1 MPSLLDVAE
10 LDRRLRDLPGVHRER
25 RGTLSLTVT
34 APTFPDAVRLVGLVA
49 EQAEALNH
57 HPDVD
62 LRWRTVTFGFSTH
75 SAGGVTELDLELARR
90 ALAASEEVGAM
101 VLPPAQRVEIALD
114 VADAETVL
122 PFWRAA
128 LGYAPRGAQPGEE
141 PSTNAGP
148 GVELQDP
155 AGRGPVLWFQR
166 MDLPRAGRNRFHLDV
181 YLPAEE
187 VRARLDAC
195 MQVGGRL
202 VTDEHAPLW
211 WVLADAEGNEV
222 CLCTA

>member
-10 LDRRLRDLPGVHRER
+10 LDRRLRDLPGVHRDR

-49 EQAEALNH
+49 EQAETLNH

-62 LRWRTVTFGFSTH
+62 LRWRTVVFGFSTH

-114 VADAETVL
+114 VTDAGAVL

-128 LGYAPRGAQPGEE
+128 LGYVPRGPQPGEE
-141 PSTNAGP
+141 PSTDAGP
-148 GVELQDP
+148 EAELQDP

-166 MDLPRAGRNRFHLDV
+166 MDPPRAGRNRFHLDV

-187 VRARLDAC
+187 VRGRLDAC
-195 MQVGGRL
+195 RQAGGRL
-202 VTDEHAPLW
+202 VTDVHAPSW
-211 WVLADAEGNEV
+211 WVLADPEGNEV